1 MSVCT
6 EEISG
11 VPVTTVRV
19 LVPDPDALILIIPGN
34 PGIATLYT
42 PLARQL
48 VAQCGGRVSAAVAGH
63 AGHVPGHPAPGGF
76 FSLADQ
82 LAHHRAFL
90 ATLPP
95 APVIHVVGHSIGAW
109 LALSVL
115 DGLPVAARGRGFL
128 LFPTIERMAVTPA
141 GRRMSPMFGPLLH
154 PAVMLSRLIRRLPG
168 RDRLLTRA
176 LLSAVPDAERADFL
190 HGILQLHPASLHN
203 VLRLAGE
210 ELATV
215 IDRPDALLSRHA
227 KRLTLY
233 YGQPDAWNL
242 PDMADGVASCHP
254 DAEVIRCAHGIPHA
268 FMFGGSTAMA
278 ALISGRI
285 HSEDADCST

>member
-1 MSVCT
+1 MPVCT
-6 EEISG
+6 QDIAG
-11 VPVTTVRV
+11 VPSTTVRV
-19 LVPDPDALILIIPGN
+19 LSPSPDALILIIPGN
-34 PGIATLYT
+34 PGIATLYA
-42 PLARQL
+42 PLAQQIA
-48 VAQCGGRVSAAVAGH
+48 AQCGGRVSVAVAGH

-76 FSLADQ
+76 FTLADQ
-82 LAHHRAFL
+82 LAHHQAFL

-95 APVIHVVGHSIGAW
+95 APVVHVVGHSIGSW

-115 DGLPVAARGRGFL
+115 DGLPASVRGRGFL

-141 GRRMSPMFGPLLH
+141 GRRMSPMFGPLRHL
-154 PAVMLSRLIRRLPG
+154 AVMLSRLIRQLPG

-176 LLSAVPDAERADFL
+176 LLSAVPDSDRADFL

-233 YGQPDAWNL
+233 YGQPDSWNL
-242 PDMADGVASCHP
+242 PDMAAGVASRHP
-254 DAEVIRCAHGIPHA
+254 GAEVIRCTHGIPHA

-285 HSEDADCST
+285 HSGDADCSN

>member
-1 MSVCT
+1 MPVCT
-6 EEISG
+6 EDIGG
-11 VPVTTVRV
+11 VPATTVRLLSPSPEALV
-19 LVPDPDALILIIPGN
+19 LVIPGN

-42 PLARQL
+42 PLAEQI
-48 VAQCGGRVSAAVAGH
+48 VARAGGRVSVAVAGH
-63 AGHVPGHPAPGGF
+63 AGHVPAHPAPGGF
-76 FSLADQ
+76 FTLAQQ

-95 APVIHVVGHSIGAW
+95 APVVHVVGHSIGAW

-115 DGLPVAARGRGFL
+115 DGIPEPQRGRGFL

-141 GRRMSPMFGPLLH
+141 GRSMSPLFGPLRR
-154 PAVMLSRLIRRLPG
+154 PAVALSRLIRRLPG

-176 LLSAVPDAERADFL
+176 LLSAVPPEERADFL
-190 HGILQLHPASLHN
+190 HGILQLHPTSLHN
-203 VLRLAGE
+203 VLKLAGE

-215 IDRPDALLSRHA
+215 IERPDALLARHA
-227 KRLTLY
+227 RRLTLY

-242 PDMADGVASCHP
+242 PDMADGVASRHP
-254 DAEVIRCAHGIPHA
+254 EAEVIRCTRGIPHA

-278 ALISGRI
+278 DLISARL
-285 HSEDADCST
+285 HS